1 MRSTVALLVAAGLL
15 VWVLSGCGGAGG
27 PGQSQYPPAGKG
39 VLRGQVVI
47 FGHEELPVTGVV
59 VQAKIGATVV
69 QTTTTVNSQFDLVVD
84 PGTYTVRVIP
94 PEGFALPPG
103 GEEVVATAWQGLITT
118 LPAPFVL
125 IEETDL
131 PPSTQIGRAHV

>member
-1 MRSTVALLVAAGLL
+1 MRSTVALLVAAGI
-15 VWVLSGCGGAGG
+15 VAWAVGGCGGGGG

-47 FGHEELPVTGVV
+47 FGHEELPVTGVAV
-59 VQAKIGATVV
+59 RATMGSSVV
-69 QTTTTVNSQFDLVVD
+69 QTTTVNSWFDLVVA
-84 PGTYTVRVIP
+84 PGTYTVTVVP

-103 GEEVVATAWQGLITT
+103 GEQVEATAWQGIITT
-118 LPAPFVL
+118 LPEPFVL

-131 PPSTQIGRAHV
+131 PPGTP